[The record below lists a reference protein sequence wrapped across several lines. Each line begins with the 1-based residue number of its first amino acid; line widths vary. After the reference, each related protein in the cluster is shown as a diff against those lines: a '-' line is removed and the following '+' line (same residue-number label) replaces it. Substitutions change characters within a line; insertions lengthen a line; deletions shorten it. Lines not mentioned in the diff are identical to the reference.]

1 MKDEAEGLLWSG
13 QFRHKA
19 NGLANNINAPG
30 SGFPKDIK
38 EVCML
43 SGKVVGIIGAG
54 NMGEVLIR
62 GLIQSGKVKKSD
74 IIASDANQERLATI
88 AKTYGIRTTASN
100 VELVEKA
107 SIVIIGVKPQNV
119 DSLLNELATSSHE
132 NHLFVSIVAGVTAER
147 LAEKMH
153 HKSGIIRVMPNAPA
167 SVLAGISAIYPG
179 RNVSAADLRRA
190 VSIFDCV
197 GKTVIIQNESLMD
210 VVTGLSGS
218 GPAYVFLIIESLSD
232 AGVQL
237 GISRKEASILA
248 AQTVYGAAKMLLE
261 TGKHPSELK
270 DIVAT
275 PGGTTFA
282 GLKMLEKG
290 NFRSTIMD
298 AVEAATA
305 RSRELGILNRRK

>member
-1 MKDEAEGLLWSG
+1 
-13 QFRHKA
+13 
-19 NGLANNINAPG
+19 
-30 SGFPKDIK
+30 
-38 EVCML
+38 ML
-43 SGKVVGIIGAG
+43 SGKIVGFIGAG

-62 GLIQSGKVKKSD
+62 GLIQSGSVKKSD
-74 IIASDANQERLATI
+74 IIASDINQERLASITRN
-88 AKTYGIRTTASN
+88 YGIRTTKSN

-107 SIVIIGVKPQNV
+107 SIVIIAVKPQNI
-119 DSLLNELATSSHE
+119 DDLLDELSASSHE
-132 NHLFVSIVAGVTAER
+132 NHLFISIAAGVVTDKIA
-147 LAEKMH
+147 AKMH

-167 SVLAGISAIYPG
+167 SVLAGIAALCPG
-179 RNVSAADLRRA
+179 RNVSKGDLKRA
-190 VSIFDCV
+190 VSIFECV
-197 GKTVIIQNESLMD
+197 GKTVIIKNEALMD

-218 GPAYVFLIIESLSD
+218 GPAFAFLVIESLSD

-237 GISRKEASILA
+237 GISRTEASLLA

-261 TGKHPSELK
+261 TGRHPSELK

-305 RSRELGILNRRK
+305 RSRELGALLNNSKKSE

>member
-1 MKDEAEGLLWSG
+1 MKDCFIKDAKE
-13 QFRHKA
+13 
-19 NGLANNINAPG
+19 NG
-30 SGFPKDIK
+30 
-38 EVCML
+38 ML
-43 SGKVVGIIGAG
+43 NGKVVGIIGAG

-62 GLIQSGKVKKSD
+62 GLIQSGKVKQAD
-74 IIASDANQERLATI
+74 IIASDASPERLEYI

-100 VELVEKA
+100 VQLVESA
-107 SIVIIGVKPQNV
+107 SIVIIAVKPQNI
-119 DSLLNELATSSHE
+119 DDLLDELSSSSHE
-132 NHLFVSIVAGVTAER
+132 EHLFISIAAGITTEK
-147 LAEKMH
+147 LSKKMH

-167 SVLAGISAIYPG
+167 SVLAGIAALHPG
-179 RNVSAADLRRA
+179 RNISPADLQRA
-190 VSIFDCV
+190 VSIFECV
-197 GKTVIIQNESLMD
+197 GRAVIIKNEALMD

-218 GPAYVFLIIESLSD
+218 GPAFVFMLIESLSD

-237 GISRKEASILA
+237 GISRKEASLLA

-282 GLKMLEKG
+282 GLKSLEKG

-298 AVEAATA
+298 AVEAATV
-305 RSRELGILNRRK
+305 RSRELGALLNNRKKE

>member
-1 MKDEAEGLLWSG
+1 
-13 QFRHKA
+13 
-19 NGLANNINAPG
+19 
-30 SGFPKDIK
+30 
-38 EVCML
+38 ML

-74 IIASDANQERLATI
+74 IIASDVNQDRLAFI
-88 AKTYGIRTTASN
+88 AKTHGIRTTASN
-100 VELVEKA
+100 IELVEKA
-107 SIVIIGVKPQNV
+107 SIVIIGVKPQNI
-119 DSLLNELATSSHE
+119 DQLLDELSTSSHE
-132 NHLFVSIVAGVTAER
+132 NHLFISIAAGVTAER

-167 SVLAGISAIYPG
+167 SVLAGIAALYPG
-179 RNVSAADLRRA
+179 RNVSSADLERA
-190 VSIFDCV
+190 VSIFECV

-237 GISRKEASILA
+237 GISRKEASLLA

-305 RSRELGILNRRK
+305 RSRELGAILRRK

>member
-1 MKDEAEGLLWSG
+1 
-13 QFRHKA
+13 
-19 NGLANNINAPG
+19 
-30 SGFPKDIK
+30 
-38 EVCML
+38 ML
-43 SGKVVGIIGAG
+43 SGKIVGIIGAG

-74 IIASDANQERLATI
+74 IIASDTNQDRLTYI
-88 AKTYGIRTTASN
+88 SKTYGIKSTPSN
-100 VELVEKA
+100 VELVENA
-107 SIVIIGVKPQNV
+107 SIVIVAVKPQNI
-119 DSLLNELATSSHE
+119 DELLDELSHSSHE
-132 NHLFVSIVAGVTAER
+132 GHTFISIAAGITTEK
-147 LAEKMH
+147 LAAKMH

-167 SVLAGISAIYPG
+167 SVLTGIAAICPG
-179 RNVSAADLRRA
+179 RNVTPADLQRA
-190 VSIFDCV
+190 VSIFECV
-197 GKTVIIQNESLMD
+197 GRTVIIKNEALMD

-218 GPAYVFLIIESLSD
+218 GPAFVFLVIESLSD

-237 GISRKEASILA
+237 GISRKEASMLA

-298 AVEAATA
+298 AVEAATE
-305 RSRELGILNRRK
+305 RSRELGSTLSSRKKE

>member
-1 MKDEAEGLLWSG
+1 
-13 QFRHKA
+13 
-19 NGLANNINAPG
+19 
-30 SGFPKDIK
+30 
-38 EVCML
+38 ML

-62 GLIQSGKVKKSD
+62 GLIQSGKVKKTD
-74 IIASDANQERLATI
+74 IIASDVSQDRLAHI
-88 AKTYGIRTTASN
+88 SKTYGIKTTASN

-107 SIVIIGVKPQNV
+107 SIVIIAVKPQNI
-119 DSLLNELATSSHE
+119 DDLLEELSGSSHE
-132 NHLFVSIVAGVTAER
+132 GHLFISIAAGITTEK
-147 LAEKMH
+147 LAAKMH
-153 HKSGIIRVMPNAPA
+153 HQSGIIRVMPNAPA
-167 SVLAGISAIYPG
+167 SVLAGIAALCPG
-179 RNVSAADLRRA
+179 RNVSQSDLQRA
-190 VSIFDCV
+190 VSIFESV
-197 GKTVIIQNESLMD
+197 GRAVIIKNEALMD

-218 GPAYVFLIIESLSD
+218 GPAFIFLVIESLSD

-237 GISRKEASILA
+237 GISRKESSMLA

-290 NFRSTIMD
+290 NFRSTIME
-298 AVEAATA
+298 AVEAATV
-305 RSRELGILNRRK
+305 RSRELGALINARKKDAK